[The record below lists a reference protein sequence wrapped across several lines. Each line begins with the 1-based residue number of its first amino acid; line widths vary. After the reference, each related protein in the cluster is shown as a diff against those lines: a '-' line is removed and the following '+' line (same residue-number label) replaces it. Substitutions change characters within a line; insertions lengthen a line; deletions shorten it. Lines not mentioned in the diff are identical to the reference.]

1 MIRDWRM
8 RGLVAVFALTVGAA
22 QLRADS
28 AELHNTTGLAFF
40 YQNKDNEAFAEFVAA
55 LQKDPSFAQPHFNLG
70 RLFERQKRY
79 EEAARQYKD
88 ALQLDPT
95 LAAAKEGLERMNTAL
110 AARGKPTAGAS
121 AAPLV
126 GLSPAA
132 QQQQLDAVKALIGQ
146 GDSNEAR
153 RRLELLLGSD
163 PNNVEVLRNLGEMAL
178 NRADWLQAIQLYGRL
193 KVVEPGVPDHSW
205 KLASVYLRIDRL
217 TEGQREIERAIQL
230 RPTESEYFQVLG
242 QIHERA
248 GRQSE
253 AYTAYNEAARLNPS
267 NRGALG
273 RATELSN
280 KLGLYYYNA
289 GVFFFQQQAWGKARD
304 NLKKALEKGNLNPE
318 QAAIAQQYLIIAE
331 FSLAKVG
338 EQIKAIQEER
348 AFVEKGQVQRR
359 ILVPEAEG
367 LPNSSP
373 AGSYVDFIGWIVSHK
388 ENAGTSEIL
397 ATRNFREVENR
408 EHRIRDGEDNEG
420 GFRSNARMAE
430 WFLVVTPRPLP
441 NDPRVAP
448 SSRIRV
454 RGKLGKSTFLRN
466 PYNFVYSQRP
476 QPTVS
481 ADYVEIVRERRNTQN
496 FEEFDRGNRQFAGE
510 IERRVDKSRPRPPV
524 NTPPGLSGP
533 LKIDFLRYN
542 EEQLKNLDS
551 VSSGL

>member
-1 MIRDWRM
+1 VIRDWRM
-8 RGLVAVFALTVGAA
+8 RGLVAALALALGSAE
-22 QLRADS
+22 LRADS

-40 YQNKDNEAFAEFVAA
+40 YQGKDNEAFAEFVKA
-55 LQKDPSFAQPHFNLG
+55 LQKDPSFAQPHLNLG

-79 EEAARQYKD
+79 EEAARQFKD
-88 ALQLDPT
+88 ALQLDPQ
-95 LAAAKEGLERMNTAL
+95 LIAAKEGLERMQTAL
-110 AARGKPTAGAS
+110 AALGKPTSGAPTAAVALS
-121 AAPLV
+121 AE
-126 GLSPAA
+126 A
-132 QQQQLDAVKALIGQ
+132 QRQQLEAVKALVSQ

-153 RRLELLLGSD
+153 RRLELLLGSTPND
-163 PNNVEVLRNLGEMAL
+163 PEILRQLGEMAL
-178 NRADWLQAIQLYGRL
+178 NRADWLQAVQLFGRL
-193 KVVEPGVPDHSW
+193 KVVEPGNPDHSW
-205 KLASVYLRIDRL
+205 KLASVYLRIDRTNEAL
-217 TEGQREIERAIQL
+217 REVERAIQL
-230 RPTESEYFQVLG
+230 RPTQSEYFQLLG
-242 QIHERA
+242 QIHERS

-304 NLKKALEKGNLNPE
+304 NLKKAVEKGNLNPE
-318 QAAIAQQYLIIAE
+318 QSAIAQQYLIIAE
-331 FSLAKVG
+331 FSLAKVS
-338 EQIKAIQEER
+338 EQIKAIQDER

-367 LPNSSP
+367 APNSTPS
-373 AGSYVDFIGWIVSHK
+373 GSYVDFVGWIVSHK
-388 ENAGTSEIL
+388 DNAGGSEIL

-420 GFRSNARMAE
+420 GFRSNARMSE
-430 WFLVVTPRPLP
+430 WFLIKTPKPLP

-454 RGKLGKSTFLRN
+454 RGKLGTAAFVRN

-481 ADYVEIVRERRNTQN
+481 ADYLEIVRERRNTQN
-496 FEEFDRGNRQFAGE
+496 FEEFDRGDRSIEGE
-510 IERRVDKSRPRPPV
+510 VERRVDRARPRSPV

-533 LKIDFLRYN
+533 LKIDYLRFN